1 METPYDAGMPQE
13 HARPLSY
20 RQMQA
25 QATKDRIV
33 AAARALMSE
42 RGWDATTIAAIAAEA
57 GVAPQTVYATF
68 GSKLAIVDGMRKVMM
83 RDAQIPQLMAEA
95 ASEGDPRRRLEFW
108 ARSIRQQLE
117 TSYDVIA
124 IHRQAARSNPDFDV
138 EYRKVL
144 DNRSR
149 HFREFVHA
157 LGGALGNGLDER
169 TAVDILWALANEEL
183 YRELVM
189 ERGWTPERYEQWLA
203 RTLISQ
209 LLG

>member
-1 METPYDAGMPQE
+1 METPYDGDMTQE
-13 HARPLSY
+13 PASNVSY

-33 AAARALMSE
+33 AAARSLMSK
-42 RGWDATTIAAIAAEA
+42 RGWDATTMAAIAAEA
-57 GVAPQTVYATF
+57 GVSPQTVYATF
-68 GSKLAIVDGMRKVMM
+68 GSKLAIVDGMRQVML
-83 RDAQIPQLMAEA
+83 RDAQVPQLMDEA
-95 ASEGDPRRRLEFW
+95 AYESDPRRRLELW
-108 ARSIRQQLE
+108 AQSIRQQLE

-124 IHRQAARSNPDFDV
+124 IHRQAARSNPDFSA

-149 HFREFVHA
+149 HFREFVHD
-157 LGGALGNGLDER
+157 LGGALGDGVDER
-169 TAVDILWALANEEL
+169 TAVDILWAFANEEI

-189 ERGWTPERYEQWLA
+189 ERGWTPKRYEQWLA
-203 RTLISQ
+203 KTLVSQ